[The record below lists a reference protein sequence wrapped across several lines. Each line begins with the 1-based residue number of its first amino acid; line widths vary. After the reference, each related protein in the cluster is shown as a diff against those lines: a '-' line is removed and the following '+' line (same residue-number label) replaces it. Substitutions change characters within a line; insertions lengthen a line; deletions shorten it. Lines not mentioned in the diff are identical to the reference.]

1 MKAALGFGILLASAC
16 AAPSA
21 QMAEQCKLPAHQE
34 EVLRDSRTAK
44 AYGEAGAWFSKQGNL
59 TCAIDAFENAVRLE
73 PSSAEAHYN
82 LGTARV
88 RAHQLSAAVVEFRI
102 ALQYKPGMTTAHNS
116 LASVLMD
123 LGKAA
128 EAESEFREALRLDP
142 QLVPALVNLG
152 KLCADKGENE
162 EAEKLLRQAV
172 VDDRNSEQAH
182 LNLGLVLAKLQKFT
196 EAEGEV
202 DQALKLAPEDSPALA
217 AAGRVKARLGK
228 SAEGVALLRKAV
240 TLSPQSALMHLDL
253 GMVLAESYDLSGALA
268 ENSEAVRLAPDSAFA
283 HLNRGRGLLDLGRNA
298 EAKPDLEYA
307 RRLAPQMPEPCY
319 FLALIEKQAGHYD
332 RAIVLLQRVV
342 KLQPRNATA
351 WNLLG
356 QSLEYQSQSQAA
368 IAAWR
373 HAIEI
378 APDNTEALWSLARA
392 VKPDHPD
399 EAARLVAHYSEVQEK
414 HRIGDEAG
422 TLGNDALASGAAHDW
437 PEAIRKFQK
446 AIEVCGE
453 CAIKADL
460 HKKLGL
466 TECQMGDIENGE
478 KELQLAEALKPADPD
493 IKRALERIAVIR
505 TKGVSSRAH
514 PERMH

>member
-1 MKAALGFGILLASAC
+1 MKAALSLGVVLASAC

-21 QMAEQCKLPAHQE
+21 QMAEQCKLPAHQAQ
-34 EVLRDSRTAK
+34 VLRDNGTAK
-44 AYGEAGAWFSKQGNL
+44 AYGETGAWFSKQGNL
-59 TCAIDAFENAVRLE
+59 TCAIDAFETAVRLD

-88 RAHQLSAAVVEFRI
+88 RAHQLNAAAVEFRK
-102 ALQYKPGMTTAHNS
+102 ALEHKPEMTTAHNS
-116 LASVLMD
+116 LGSVLMN

-128 EAESEFREALRLDP
+128 EAESEFREALRRDP

-182 LNLGLVLAKLQKFT
+182 LNFGLILAKLQKFT

-217 AAGRVKARLGK
+217 AAGRVKGRLGK

-240 TLSPQSALMHLDL
+240 TLSPQSAVMHLDL
-253 GMVLAESYDLSGALA
+253 GMVLAESHDLPGALA
-268 ENSEAVRLAPDSAFA
+268 ENSEAVHLAPDSARA
-283 HLNRGRGLLDLGRNA
+283 HLNRGRVLFDLGRNA
-298 EAKPDLEYA
+298 EAKPDLELA
-307 RRLAPQMPEPCY
+307 SRLASQMPEPYY
-319 FLALIEKQAGHYD
+319 FLAVIEKQASHYD
-332 RAIVLLQRVV
+332 RAAILLQKVV

-368 IAAWR
+368 VAAWR

-378 APDNTEALWSLARA
+378 EPDNTQALWSLART
-392 VKPDHPD
+392 VKPDYPE
-399 EAARLVAHYSEVQEK
+399 EAARLVAHYREVQEK
-414 HRIGDEAG
+414 HRIADEAG
-422 TLGNDALASGAAHDW
+422 TLGNDALAAGAAHDW

-446 AIEVCGE
+446 AIEECGE

-466 TECQMGDIENGE
+466 TECRMGDIENGE
-478 KELQLAEALKPADPD
+478 RELQLARALKPEDPD
-493 IKRALERIAVIR
+493 IKRALERIAVTR
-505 TKGVSSRAH
+505 AKGVSPRADSQRTH
-514 PERMH
+514 